1 MKPAIV
7 LCANTSWYLYN
18 YRQATITALQ
28 QQGYHVICVAPRD
41 AYSPRLQHAT
51 GADYHE
57 LEIDNQGSHP
67 LSDALLL
74 LRLWRL
80 YRKLRPAVVLH
91 FTIKP
96 NLYGTLAAA
105 LLGIPAINN
114 VSGLGTAFMHAGVTQ
129 KIVRLLYKI
138 SQPRA
143 FAVFCQNSED
153 YDFLIREDLVPAPK
167 LRRIPGSGVDIERFS
182 PRRIND
188 SEARPFRF
196 LFLGRM
202 LKDKGVYELI
212 DAFKRLQQEQ
222 DAELWLVGF
231 SDAANN
237 SAIGAQ
243 QLQHWGS
250 LPGISWFD
258 ATDTPEEFL
267 AQSDCLVLPSYREG
281 LPRSLL
287 EAGAMQIPVIA
298 CNVPGSRQVV
308 DHGRTGLLCAPA
320 DSDSLY
326 QALQEISNTGAKQRQ
341 QMGRAAR
348 QHVAENYSQ
357 QLVVTAYLETITAS
371 LAEAQQTA

>member
-1 MKPAIV
+1 MKPCIV

-18 YRQATITALQ
+18 YRQATIAALQ
-28 QQGYHVICVAPRD
+28 QQGYQVICVAPSD
-41 AYSPRLQHAT
+41 AYSQRLQEAT

-57 LEIDNQGSHP
+57 LKMDNQGSHP
-67 LSDALLL
+67 LSDALLM

-80 YRKLRPAVVLH
+80 YRKLRPSVVLH
-91 FTIKP
+91 FTIKN
-96 NLYGTLAAA
+96 NLYGTLAAS
-105 LLGIPAINN
+105 LLGIPAVNN
-114 VSGLGTAFMHAGVTQ
+114 VSGLGTAFMHAGITQ
-129 KIVRLLYKI
+129 QIVRLLYRV

-153 YDFLIREDLVPAPK
+153 HDFLIREDLVPAQK

-182 PRRIND
+182 PRPI
-188 SEARPFRF
+188 SKPEARPFRF

-212 DAFKRLQQEQ
+212 EAFTRLQQSQ
-222 DAELWLVGF
+222 PAELWLVGF

-243 QLQHWGS
+243 QLKQWDS
-250 LPGISWFD
+250 LPGITWFD
-258 ATDTPEEFL
+258 ATDQPEEFL

-308 DHGRTGLLCAPA
+308 EHGRTGLLCAPA
-320 DSDSLY
+320 DSDSLH
-326 QALQEISNTGAKQRQ
+326 QALLEMSTTDANQRQ
-341 QMGRAAR
+341 QMGIAAR

-357 QLVVTAYLETITAS
+357 QLVVTEYLAAITAA
-371 LAEAQQTA
+371 LAEDNQAI